1 MITIEKTVE
10 LLHKYGFGS
19 TSEFPF
25 IYQNGEDLGICYSFV
40 DNNYGYLERIKIFKD
55 DVVLDEFLKKLQWI
69 NTNGILTNSRMILD
83 NYQIRNPKN
92 MFLRN
97 EKIMVKGEMFDIA
110 DFDRKVKEKE
120 QMDEL
125 HRTLAEISDLILIY
139 DDLKNRQFDYLK
151 NVRVL
156 NNELRNKYFE
166 LQQEVDKYNG
176 IQVERSIKML
186 PDIVENEAVNTMME
200 TSAKDRFNQFKVK
213 EPPIE
218 EAKAFVKEVWELIRG
233 LELNSKYYEAMVEEN
248 NIRNEIRVVDAKIEY
263 MKKLNASNK
272 INKEN
277 LIKVFKDIN
286 KKCDATSINL
296 STDFLK
302 VKLDSIEK
310 KYSYFDY
317 IDKYRLADYLK
328 ESIINTNYGGL
339 AVKYAENSNL
349 PLSSFVTKPA
359 NEVAADLY
367 KQYKESLN
375 LEEQTVLV
383 LYNSRYRRLFDFIL
397 EVENFETKDVSEIV
411 TALSK
416 ARGFSK
422 VKSECYDYVKNV
434 INEPNNKDVK
444 TKLFSK
450 VNFDSFDN
458 FIKSMVDLLKMLKV
472 INNKIRLHS
481 DINMYFFVNDKEHI
495 NVGKFML
502 VTSDLNSIK
511 ARVSNSNNMIA
522 IASLKNNVPVLYSPF
537 CLDFG
542 NVYDKK
548 SNQLMIKQVST
559 FELLV
564 DKDDVNIYIDPNV
577 SLVVDYEAVKKMV
590 GDFTIVNDI
599 KMVNK
604 INYCQ
609 MTIFNNLKEG
619 NK

>member
-310 KYSYFDY
+310 KFSYFDY

-367 KQYKESLN
+367 KQYKGSLN